1 MCGGGT
7 RNALLMAEHANAIGL
22 DIALVE
28 DDDAVTLGSVLLAAV
43 ASGTFADVPAA
54 AAAMVRPGRVYA
66 ADPATRAFHDAK
78 YAVFL
83 KLYDQQAECRAL
95 MADFR

>member
-1 MCGGGT
+1 MSIFHCYH
-7 RNALLMAEHANAIGL
+7 E
-22 DIALVE
+22 
-28 DDDAVTLGSVLLAAV
+28 V
-43 ASGTFADVPAA
+43 ASRVISVTNLSSPLFVRIDVGSASVRAGTFANVQAA
-54 AAAMVRPGRVYA
+54 AATMVRLGEVYV
-66 ADPATRAFHDAK
+66 ADPAKRALHDGK

>member
-1 MCGGGT
+1 MT
-7 RNALLMAEHANAIGL
+7 NLSSPLFVRI
-22 DIALVE
+22 DV
-28 DDDAVTLGSVLLAAV
+28 GS
-43 ASGTFADVPAA
+43 ASVRAGTFVDVQAEAA
-54 AAAMVRPGRVYA
+54 TMVRPGKVYA
-66 ADPATRAFHDAK
+66 ADPAKRVLHDAK

>member
-1 MCGGGT
+1 MT
-7 RNALLMAEHANAIGL
+7 NLSSPLFVRI
-22 DIALVE
+22 DV
-28 DDDAVTLGSVLLAAV
+28 GS
-43 ASGTFADVPAA
+43 ASVRAGTFVDVQAA
-54 AAAMVRPGRVYA
+54 AAAMVPPGKVYA
-66 ADPATRAFHDAK
+66 ADPAKRAVRDAK